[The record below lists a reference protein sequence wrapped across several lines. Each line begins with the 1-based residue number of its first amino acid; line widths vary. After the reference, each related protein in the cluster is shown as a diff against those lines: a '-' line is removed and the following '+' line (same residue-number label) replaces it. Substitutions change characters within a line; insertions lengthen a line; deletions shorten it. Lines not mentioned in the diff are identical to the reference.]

1 MDDDTEYLQP
11 NFDPTRLRVPDL
23 RRILIFHDVD
33 FPSSARKAQLVSL
46 FFDNITPKAKVILE
60 QKRRVRPSSE
70 GIEIIMD
77 ETRDVQPQ
85 IYMPEV
91 SE

>member
-1 MDDDTEYLQP
+1 MTQ
-11 NFDPTRLRVPDL
+11 NISSHFDPTRLRVPDL

-33 FPSSARKAQLVSL
+33 FPSLARKAQLVSL

-85 IYMPEV
+85 IYLPEV